1 MGRIIIVVG
10 VVLIFIGLVLHYFP
24 TLFSGF
30 GRFPGDIRIQK
41 PGYSFYMPITSML
54 LLSALISLLF
64 WLYNR
69 FF

>member
-24 TLFSGF
+24 NLFSGF
-30 GRFPGDIRIQK
+30 GRLPGDIRIQK